1 MDTPA
6 LAPRM
11 LAGLAHRPW
20 PDTLASVAAIRGMLG
35 HCDDPATLDAIAA
48 ALPRRLAPLAPE
60 LALAL
65 AGLALALADHGPTL
79 PEDIE
84 DVEAI
89 DQIEPALRLAW
100 LRVRVSVGMPDEALD
115 ATPDAALAT
124 MLQPASDW
132 SLLDVREPLR
142 LLSRAARADDAELR
156 ARVPPLLGMLLDALA
171 LDAAQALACLRTLV
185 EREPLPAAALL
196 ALLRAP
202 GFAALVHDATPQLV
216 ALLVRLVAHDAAQA
230 CALLRALGQ
239 REQLVALALDVE
251 QPALVRERALVE
263 LGPLARDE
271 DLVLAFELHADDP
284 LALGAALRQLL
295 LAAHRHGAFVRAP
308 ELDALLDA
316 YDRHLAWTGDELVR
330 VAYLVR
336 DALLERLAA
345 LPPDDPRWL
354 RRAAILAALPEGA
367 AASCCAT
374 LLRHTSTP
382 AIAAALADA
391 GAHLPEFDDE
401 DALLLWFDR
410 IPARLLPALRV
421 KGRSASFER
430 LRALLLDPT
439 TPTPLRGPALT
450 TAWALADARERFQ
463 HELCAALG
471 PWDSGLLDPTH
482 AHLGDDRLVT
492 LAVSPPWPERPEYR
506 LAPRDLLQRLC
517 SRGDRRLVP
526 HVIATYRRCVE
537 DVVAAALAGD
547 FTIKRVQLPE
557 LEQALYRFG
566 RALLAEG
573 RVVRPYLAAAPETGR
588 DFVLEVVLAWLR
600 EDPPQPIVVALLETL
615 GRHDPSGPALQQLL
629 AYWRHRDV
637 DVQRA
642 AIEALIAG
650 SVEPLRGLELSLSR
664 LASSPEPRIARQ
676 AIEAIGHFEAAWAEP
691 LLLAALQR
699 PDMAI
704 KKAAAQAL
712 ALLAGPQSIPTLVH
726 WLARHDNT
734 AFRTSLLAALERAAG
749 SAMVAILVEAHAQA
763 EDVRS
768 RELLADALDRRISL
782 AAAVRLARRE
792 AAGTRALVDAL
803 LGERMHLRDHASD
816 TLATALGRAKLRPTR
831 VGEDPLAPLRRL
843 RIEGF
848 APALAL
854 ALPSELAPAHEAEL
868 LVLIGANLPAWLAW
882 LEHDAAAPDRALDR
896 VVRACMHAGTKPGEQ
911 LDRVLALLE
920 RRGPTAISCTAM
932 LALLDGLIGEGD
944 VRRKARGLALVRAR
958 PPEAELRGPLRHRLI
973 ARLGGVQTPA
983 DLAAC
988 LRACQLGPQLA
999 ADSTALLFEALAI
1012 PVEQPDEVQRF
1023 GEARA
1028 QRRAELREGA
1038 RSWHRLAPADADA
1051 WLAELLARRPL
1062 GVPIPARPPREPKPP
1077 FVPRTRADRARLL
1090 DSLAEGD
1097 AAARERAASLLCAWP
1112 DALRE
1117 SGPAL
1122 LDAYLAGRI
1131 ALADRRAQLAAQLVT
1146 WPSSPTDR
1154 VRARALIDAL
1164 DDDQLARLVP
1174 GWIAGLLDA
1183 DDDARECLRRLPNAR
1198 LLPHAREHARH
1209 GRLQLVAL
1217 LQPDDSLALRV
1228 LVDELRDTHPD
1239 AIAHLLPR
1247 AEPLAAAP
1255 AGDPASDPAGAI
1267 MGRSLAELV
1276 ALARARE
1283 TNPDLAVRA
1292 IHALAEQGDAAADA
1306 LEPFTLDRRAR
1317 IRSAALRAFRK
1328 LVTRERGLDAIVQV
1342 LAIETRDDVILSLLA
1357 SLGHAKHAPGLPQL
1371 VDYLV
1376 HREPKLR
1383 EGAASALLAWGPAVL
1398 PGLRRAAAKARPDH
1412 ARSIAALIDRIAG
1425 HD

>member
-1 MDTPA
+1 
-6 LAPRM
+6 M

-20 PDTLASVAAIRGMLG
+20 PDALAGVAAIRGMLG
-35 HCDDPATLDAIAA
+35 HCDDPDTLDAIAA

-79 PEDIE
+79 PEDVE
-84 DVEAI
+84 DI
-89 DQIEPALRLAW
+89 DQIEPALRVAW
-100 LRVRVSVGMPDEALD
+100 LRVRLSVGMPDEALD
-115 ATPDAALAT
+115 ALPDAALAAA
-124 MLQPASDW
+124 LQPAPDW
-132 SLLDVREPLR
+132 SPLDVREPLP

-156 ARVPPLLGMLLDALA
+156 ARVPPLLAMLLDALA
-171 LDAAQALACLRTLV
+171 LDAAQALACLRTLG

-202 GFAALVHDATPQLV
+202 GFTALVHDATPQLV
-216 ALLVRLVAHDAAQA
+216 ALIVRLVAHDATQA

-239 REQLVALALDVE
+239 REQLVALALDGE

-308 ELDALLDA
+308 ELDVLLDA

-354 RRAAILAALPEGA
+354 RRAAILAALPAGA

-382 AIAAALADA
+382 AIAAAIADA
-391 GAHLPEFDDE
+391 AAHLPEFDDE

-439 TPTPLRGPALT
+439 TPAPLRAPALAS
-450 TAWALADARERFQ
+450 AWALADAREHLQ

-629 AYWRHRDV
+629 GYWRHRDV

-650 SVEPLRGLELSLSR
+650 SVEPRRGLELSLSR
-664 LASSPEPRIARQ
+664 LASSPEPRIALQ
-676 AIEAIGHFEAAWAEP
+676 ALEAIGHFEAAWAEP

-699 PDMAI
+699 PEMAI
-704 KKAAAQAL
+704 KKAAAHAL
-712 ALLAGPQSIPTLVH
+712 ALLAGPPSIPTLVD

-734 AFRTSLLAALERAAG
+734 AFRTSLLAALEHAAG
-749 SAMVAILVEAHAQA
+749 SATVAILVEAHAQA

-792 AAGTRALVDAL
+792 AVGTRALVDAL
-803 LGERMHLRDHASD
+803 LDERMHLRDHASD
-816 TLATALGRAKLRPTR
+816 TLAAALGRAKLRPAR
-831 VGEDPLAPLRRL
+831 SREDPLAPLRRL

-848 APALAL
+848 SPALAL
-854 ALPSELAPAHEAEL
+854 ALPRELAPAHEAEL
-868 LVLIGANLPAWLAW
+868 LALIGANLPAWLAW
-882 LEHDAAAPDRALDR
+882 LEHDAAAPDLALDR
-896 VVRACMHAGTKPGEQ
+896 VVRACMHAGAKPGEQ
-911 LDRVLALLE
+911 LDRVLDLLE
-920 RRGPTAISCTAM
+920 RRGPTAISCAAM

-973 ARLGGVQTPA
+973 GRLGGVQTPA

-999 ADSTALLFEALAI
+999 ADSTALLVEAFAI

-1038 RSWHRLAPADADA
+1038 RNWHRLAPADADA
-1051 WLAELLARRPL
+1051 WLGELLARRPL
-1062 GVPIPARPPREPKPP
+1062 GVPIPARPPLDPKPP

-1097 AAARERAASLLCAWP
+1097 APARERAASLLCAWP

-1131 ALADRRAQLAAQLVT
+1131 ALADRRAQLAAQLVA
-1146 WPSSPTDR
+1146 WPSSPSAR

-1174 GWIAGLLDA
+1174 HWIASLLDA
-1183 DDDARECLRRLPNAR
+1183 DDDARECLRRLPNAY
-1198 LLPHAREHARH
+1198 LLPHARELARR
-1209 GRLQLVAL
+1209 GRLHLVAL

-1228 LVDELRDTHPD
+1228 LVDELRDTHPE

-1247 AEPLAAAP
+1247 AEPLAATP
-1255 AGDPASDPAGAI
+1255 AGDPASAI

-1283 TNPDLAVRA
+1283 TSPDLAVRA

-1317 IRSAALRAFRK
+1317 VRSAALRAFRK
-1328 LVTRERGLDAIVQV
+1328 LVPRERGLDAIVHV

-1383 EGAASALLAWGPAVL
+1383 EGAAAALLAWGPAVL

-1412 ARSIAALIDRIAG
+1412 ARSIAALIDRIAD